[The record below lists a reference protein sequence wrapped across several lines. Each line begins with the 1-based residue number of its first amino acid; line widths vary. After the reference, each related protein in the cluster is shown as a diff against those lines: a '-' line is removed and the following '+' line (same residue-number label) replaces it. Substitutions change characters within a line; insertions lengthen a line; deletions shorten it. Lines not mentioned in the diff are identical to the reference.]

1 MKLKRTKVDLYINNK
16 EDKIYFKDIEAQI
29 NEDKLLFDVEN
40 EKYEIIK
47 DDNLQLKK
55 ENKDSIINF
64 IFKKKKKTNSIYF
77 IKEYNTNINI
87 YVKTNMLYIKDN
99 NIEVNYTLW
108 IEEELIGDFYFRIN
122 IKE

>member
-1 MKLKRTKVDLYINNK
+1 MELKRTKVDLYINNK

-64 IFKKKKKTNSIYF
+64 IFKENKKKN
-77 IKEYNTNINI
+77 
-87 YVKTNMLYIKDN
+87 
-99 NIEVNYTLW
+99 
-108 IEEELIGDFYFRIN
+108 
-122 IKE
+122 